1 MSKCEQCIVRQFSSL
16 KALNK
21 EELLR
26 IAELSAL
33 KLEDKEI
40 EVFVS
45 QLKTVLDYTQQLSL
59 CPATQEHESMRNVN
73 VFRDDKVVVKDPA
86 LILSIAPQVEDSY
99 FVVPA
104 ILE

>member
-1 MSKCEQCIVRQFSSL
+1 MSTFT
-16 KALNK
+16 K

-33 KLEDKEI
+33 KLEENEI
-40 EVFVS
+40 ESFVDG
-45 QLKTVLDYTQQLSL
+45 LGRVLSYAQQLEQ
-59 CPATQEHESMRNVN
+59 CVTMHEEETVKNIN
-73 VFRDDKVVVKDPA
+73 VFRDDKVVLKDPS
-86 LILSIAPQVEDSY
+86 LILALAPQAEDSY

>member
-1 MSKCEQCIVRQFSSL
+1 MATFT
-16 KALNK
+16 K

-33 KLEDKEI
+33 RLEEKEI
-40 EVFVS
+40 DPFVAGLQS
-45 QLKTVLDYTQQLSL
+45 VLSYAQQLEQ
-59 CPATQEHESMRNVN
+59 CTTTHEQESVKTIN
-73 VFRDDKVVVKDPA
+73 VFRDDKAVLKDSS
-86 LILSIAPQVEDSY
+86 LILAHAPQIEESY

>member
-1 MSKCEQCIVRQFSSL
+1 MATFT
-16 KALNK
+16 K

-33 KLEDKEI
+33 KLEEKEI
-40 EVFVS
+40 EPFVTGLQS
-45 QLKTVLDYTQQLSL
+45 VLSYAQQLEQCVTTHDQGSVK
-59 CPATQEHESMRNVN
+59 SIN
-73 VFRDDKVVVKDPA
+73 VFRDDKAMQKDSS
-86 LILSIAPQVEDSY
+86 LILELAPQKEESY

>member
-1 MSKCEQCIVRQFSSL
+1 MSTFT
-16 KALNK
+16 K

-33 KLEDKEI
+33 KLEDHEI
-40 EVFVS
+40 DAFVV
-45 QLKTVLDYTQQLSL
+45 QLKTVLDYASELSA
-59 CPATQEHESMRNVN
+59 CAITQEQECVRNIN

-86 LILSIAPQVEDSY
+86 AILAIAPQTEDSY